1 MESLQFEKI
10 NIRELLTIAI
20 LGAVNILAV
29 FHGYNELAMSISS
42 GLVGYLG
49 GREARR
55 DNNGIR

>member
-1 MESLQFEKI
+1 MQFEKI

-20 LGAVNILAV
+20 LGTVNILAV